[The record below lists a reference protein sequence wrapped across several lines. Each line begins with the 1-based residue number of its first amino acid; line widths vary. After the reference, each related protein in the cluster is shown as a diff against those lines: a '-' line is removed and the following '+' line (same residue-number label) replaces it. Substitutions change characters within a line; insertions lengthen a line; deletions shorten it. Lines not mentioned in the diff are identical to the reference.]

1 MQRVPR
7 SSIVVVR
14 LRMYTKCIVF
24 TRSGTE
30 KLDLKTHIK
39 IRGRYICCSWC
50 QDGATL
56 LSHSIDRL
64 AIVDVSSYAN
74 GAPHQET
81 QQHVLAK
88 STLTIG
94 FLHDGIYRK
103 RLKNADWISR
113 HDHIMRK

>member
-1 MQRVPR
+1 MLEQNGKTDNAGKNFIVVYEVVSNRKCQKCNERVPR
-7 SSIVVVR
+7 SSIAVVR

-56 LSHSIDRL
+56 LSHSIDRH
-64 AIVDVSSYAN
+64 S
-74 GAPHQET
+74 
-81 QQHVLAK
+81 
-88 STLTIG
+88 
-94 FLHDGIYRK
+94 
-103 RLKNADWISR
+103 
-113 HDHIMRK
+113 